1 MSVIDTQYDKTDNTV
16 RLLDSYLKYEVV
28 VNATEYEIVVS
39 YFRTVCDNETIAQ
52 SFAAFLFR
60 IASEAKQPALALLEQ
75 VKGVDKLELTST
87 MAYYMNSLKS
97 KSTLYGF
104 SMLPTPNQSVQR
116 NIVV

>member
-1 MSVIDTQYDKTDNTV
+1 MSKPTKND
-16 RLLDSYLKYEVV
+16 VV
-28 VNATEYEIVVS
+28 FDEEIGVEEISAPVKPKIEIKADHNPIIS
-39 YFRTVCDNETIAQ
+39 IITLCDYC
-52 SFAAFLFR
+52 
-60 IASEAKQPALALLEQ
+60 K

-104 SMLPTPNQSVQR
+104 SLLPTPNQSVQR